1 MRSKPTTPTALE
13 ALRAEYNH
21 AKNSLKSLMVS
32 SVNGRR
38 ILCPRVKD
46 TLEVLRVDIQEMR
59 ATLRFYGVLV
69 D

>member
-1 MRSKPTTPTALE
+1 MNTKTDQAIESLK
-13 ALRAEYNH
+13 AEYNH
-21 AKNSLKSLMVS
+21 AKNSLKSLMAS

-38 ILCPRVKD
+38 ILCPRVKN

-69 D
+69 E